1 MATTPVTTSKIYKP
15 AMLVGQVYARAYGA
29 STPHIPIGNV
39 LQLVLSHTEDVIS
52 MPDMTKLGGGT
63 YAEVRR
69 VKEIG
74 IKMEIVDFNAV
85 NLQRALQGTIAEI
98 EGDAITNE
106 PHTILRGGLV
116 RLKHIA
122 PQDVVIKTDVLG
134 TPTPVAAPGN
144 FEVRPEGIYILPDAK
159 DLADG
164 DAVTV
169 DYTFDSYTTIEALT
183 TKSTELDLVFAGLN
197 EADSGKPVMVEIFR
211 ASQGVAKELAL
222 LSSGDKIST
231 FDVEGNVLQD
241 PNKSGAGV
249 SRYYKT
255 SMV

>member
-15 AMLVGQVYARAYGA
+15 AILVGQVYARAYGA
-29 STPHIPIGNV
+29 TTPHIPIGNV
-39 LQLVLSHTEDVIS
+39 LKLELEQSEDVIS
-52 MPDMTKLGGGT
+52 LPDMTKLGGGL
-63 YAEVRR
+63 YDEKRR
-69 VKEIG
+69 VKDVV
-74 IKMEIVDFNAV
+74 IKMELADLNTT
-85 NLQRALQGTIAEI
+85 NLQRALLGTIAAI

-106 PHTILRGGLV
+106 AHTVFRGGLV

-134 TPTPVAAPGN
+134 TPTPVAAAGN

-159 DLADG
+159 DLDDN

-169 DYTFDSYTTIEALT
+169 DYTFGNYTTIEALT
-183 TKSTELDLVFAGLN
+183 TTSTEIDLVFGGLN

-211 ASQGVAKELAL
+211 ASQGVTKSLAL
-222 LSSGDKIST
+222 ITGSEFATLE
-231 FDVEGNVLQD
+231 VEGNVLQD
-241 PNKSGAGV
+241 HSKTGTGV

>member
-1 MATTPVTTSKIYKP
+1 MATTQATTTQIYKP

-29 STPHIPIGNV
+29 TTPHIPIGNV
-39 LQLVLSHTEDVIS
+39 LKLELEHSEDVITQE
-52 MPDMTKLGGGT
+52 DMTKLGGGT

-69 VKEIG
+69 VKEVA
-74 IKMEIVDFNAV
+74 IKMELADLNTT
-85 NLQRALQGTIAEI
+85 NLQRALLGTSAAI

-106 PHTILRGGLV
+106 AHTVLRGGLL

-159 DLADG
+159 DLDDN

-169 DYTFDSYTTIEALT
+169 DYTFGSYTTIEALT

-197 EADSGKPVMVEIFR
+197 EADSGNPVMVEIFR
-211 ASQGVAKELAL
+211 ASQGVSKSLAL
-222 LSSGDKIST
+222 ITGNEFATLE
-231 FDVEGNVLQD
+231 VEGNVLQD
-241 PNKSGAGV
+241 PNKTGAGV